1 LIPHIAGN
9 DIGLSKIG
17 QLRAYVE
24 EIIRWMGKIMPNTTI
39 NWSQILLKDNQFIL
53 CKQDTRRFGYSQ
65 VRSRS
70 TLKGTDPFAFEK

>member
-1 LIPHIAGN
+1 MFKLICQIGSKIKIICAMKKIFVIKYSNNIAGN

-39 NWSQILLKDNQFIL
+39 NWSRILPHLYW
-53 CKQDTRRFGYSQ
+53 R
-65 VRSRS
+65 
-70 TLKGTDPFAFEK
+70 